1 MEVLM
6 AVIGG
11 GAITGVLSLAGTVYT
26 SKRQHDATLTAVQT
40 NIDAIKCD
48 IARLEKKQDKY
59 NTLQE
64 RTARCEEQL
73 KTLFASQKGGHT

>member
-1 MEVLM
+1 MIDSTKGNEGEKM
-6 AVIGG
+6 NQTIN
-11 GAITGVLSLAGTVYT
+11 
-26 SKRQHDATLTAVQT
+26 TAVQT

-73 KTLFASQKGGHT
+73 KTLFNAQKGA